1 MENLKI
7 TDNLLVAFMSELSQR
22 NELRGKDLVL
32 YFEDV
37 DSTLFNANQ
46 AYVGLVTE
54 TQTYRGIN
62 SNIEVFEITSS
73 NGKFEYKYVGTEC
86 ATDDDVINR
95 IRYLVADTHNLIR
108 QYNTAKMQ
116 QDYQDRL
123 RSTEVRE
130 RFMGDADVVRT
141 VINPVGDYNE

>member
-7 TDNLLVAFMSELSQR
+7 TDNLLVAFMSELSKR

-37 DSTLFNANQ
+37 DTTILDANQ
-46 AYVGLVTE
+46 AYIGLVTE
-54 TQTYRGIN
+54 TQTNRGIT
-62 SNIEVFEITSS
+62 SNIEVIEVTSN